1 MMSPTKASG
10 ESEISGMKR
19 TATRGGK
26 KLDAA
31 ALKRRL
37 KTIRLLSLDVDGVL
51 TDGGL
56 YYGDNGSVARK
67 FNVQDGVGIK
77 RVLALGVEIAFVSAG
92 TTQSIHHRAR
102 TLGVRHVLS
111 GVADKRAEIVK
122 LCRGLG
128 VPLAAV
134 AHVGDDFND
143 LPLLKAVGLPLSVPN
158 AVPEAR
164 ASAHYITRRRGGE
177 GAVREVCDLLAGDA
191 NRGTKSSNRSVR
203 YGGDG

>member
-1 MMSPTKASG
+1 
-10 ESEISGMKR
+10 MKR
-19 TATRGGK
+19 TAKRTGK

-56 YYGDNGSVARK
+56 YYGDNGTITRK

-77 RVLALGVEIAFVSAG
+77 RALALGVRVAFVSAG

-111 GVADKRAEIVK
+111 GIADKHAEIVK
-122 LCRGLG
+122 LSRSLG
-128 VPLAAV
+128 VPLANV

-158 AVPEAR
+158 AAPEVR
-164 ASAHYITRRRGGE
+164 ASAHYVTRRCGGE
-177 GAVREVCDLLAGDA
+177 GAVREICDLLAGNA
-191 NRGTKSSNRSVR
+191 NRGAKSSNRSVR